1 MIPNI
6 HQSVDEIIKQS
17 SPAQKILWQQIRL
30 ITGENAAVQQ
40 MYFLGALAGTPFLT
54 YVARTLYIA
63 YELAIGG
70 NVYSSSSTYTRLYN
84 ENNILVFTMPEGQNT
99 YWNTTTTAP
108 VRDNLT
114 IKSEINNVYFSRL
127 VVSAHTDLK
136 FIGYKIV
143 Y

>member
-40 MYFLGALAGTPFLT
+40 MYFLGAVAGTPFLT

-63 YELAIGG
+63 YELTAGGAI
-70 NVYSSSSTYTRLYN
+70 YTSSAAYIRLHN
-84 ENNILVFTMPEGQNT
+84 ENNVASLNISVGQNT
-99 YWNTTTTAP
+99 YWNTTTTVP

-114 IKSEINNVYFSRL
+114 TQIDIQNVYFSRL
-127 VVSAHTDLK
+127 IFSAHTELK